1 MKKAILILIL
11 TITYSGINAQS
22 STDSTQKKINYLL
35 ESNMAMQK
43 NIQNIQLNLLQ
54 CHKVY
59 KAGIC
64 ISAIGIG
71 MTAIGTYYNNE
82 IPIYSGGTLILIGCG
97 TIIYSHS
104 YIRKASIGIG
114 NNGLTVKYNL

>member
-1 MKKAILILIL
+1 MKKVLLILIL
-11 TITYSGINAQS
+11 TATYIGINAQTP
-22 STDSTQKKINYLL
+22 TDSTQKKLDYIL
-35 ESNMAMQK
+35 ESNVAIQK

-71 MTAIGTYYNNE
+71 ITAIGVYYNNQT
-82 IPIYSGGTLILIGCG
+82 PMYSGGALILVGCG
-97 TIIYSHS
+97 TIIYSHT
-104 YIRKASIGIG
+104 YIHKASIGIG